1 MPLAKPDPRLVSTI
15 LANQRAGIRD
25 LVLGADAIRRPALR
39 KGIGPIDDFRMR
51 PVDGGRVRCG
61 VKHHCL
67 VRGFNTLSQ
76 AERPSSRQGRS
87 KRE

>member
-1 MPLAKPDPRLVSTI
+1 MG
-15 LANQRAGIRD
+15 AG
-25 LVLGADAIRRPALR
+25 AIRRPALR

-51 PVDGGRVRCG
+51 PVDSGRVRCG

-76 AERPSSRQGRS
+76 AETAIFAT
-87 KRE
+87 REKQSENDNAACP